1 MIKGEMITLRTVRED
16 DLEILYEYHQD
27 ISNRGRYYPIGI
39 MAEPVFQEKFQ
50 ETGFWEEEKGMMLIA
65 DGEQIVGHIEFFE
78 TVSYLDE
85 LELAI
90 HIYQKQNRG
99 RGIATEATQLMT
111 GYLFDS
117 KKINRIRLIIQ
128 PENSASKRVAEKCG
142 YRQEGIARGA
152 WYHRGENKDVE
163 VHALLRGEYDGI
175 RNE

>member
-1 MIKGEMITLRTVRED
+1 MIRGETITLRTIREA
-16 DLEILYEYHQD
+16 DLEILYDFHQD
-27 ISNRGRYYPIGI
+27 ISNRGRYYPLGI
-39 MAEPVFQEKFQ
+39 MSEPVFKEKFQ
-50 ETGFWEEEKGMMLIA
+50 DSGFWEEKKGMMLIVK
-65 DGEQIVGHIEFFE
+65 GKKILGHIEFFE

-90 HIYQKQNRG
+90 HIYEEQSRG

-128 PENSASKRVAEKCG
+128 PDNRASKRVAEKCG
-142 YRQEGIARGA
+142 YRREGVARGA

-163 VHALLRGEYDGI
+163 VYAQLRGEFNG
-175 RNE
+175 